1 MSAKYDLA
9 RLKKSPKFSYPI
21 SLQISTKCSSELY
34 TCCQYIF
41 IQYMS
46 RVIDEII
53 HIYSML
59 PFVTVFHYFF
69 VKSKYTLIQKTI
81 KIMSK
86 LDGFNI
92 DNCIFH
98 LLPE

>member
-1 MSAKYDLA
+1 M
-9 RLKKSPKFSYPI
+9 RLFI
-21 SLQISTKCSSELY
+21 S
-34 TCCQYIF
+34 
-41 IQYMS
+41 
-46 RVIDEII
+46 
-53 HIYSML
+53 IYFML
-59 PFVTVFHYFF
+59 PFVTAFHYFF

-81 KIMSK
+81 KILSK